1 MASSNCRF
9 LFKNGLIPNL
19 AENPSVTTLLEA
31 HQGAY
36 TTTRTHSDGSL
47 LLFWERHMS
56 RLSNSLRILLNSN
69 PELLFNSEA
78 CRVPFSFVSTKP
90 TMWDSL
96 VQSLVDDSMRNA
108 LPLVLDK
115 RRSGEELAITCLVS
129 GNVDSLEE
137 LEEKFSTAFDVYVH
151 VGSYVPPLFGIHQN
165 GARLAVVG
173 RGRGIA
179 NAKYSDWVRQR
190 KQLEKL
196 RPPYVNELLLSNN
209 GDQILE
215 GCLTNLFVV
224 CHKDVNGDYHK
235 SSQRDNESTV
245 SIELQ
250 TAPIRDGVLPGVVRQ
265 NVINAGQLGR
275 GYCCVDL
282 VMPNVCICSRNKI
295 PVREIAPSWS
305 EREMWSEA
313 FITSSLRLLQHV
325 EVIQAPSSWESL
337 DTQTWTDVTWEEK
350 QFENAPGQI
359 TAFIQKEVME
369 MASMEGY
376 PVSLFDDR

>member
-1 MASSNCRF
+1 MTSSNCRF
-9 LFKNGLIPNL
+9 LLKNGLILNL

-78 CRVPFSFVSTKP
+78 CRVPFFFVSTKP

-96 VQSLVDDSMRNA
+96 VQSLVDDSMRKA

-173 RGRGIA
+173 RGRRVA

-265 NVINAGQLGR
+265 VIL
-275 GYCCVDL
+275 D
-282 VMPNVCICSRNKI
+282 ICSRNKI

-350 QFENAPGQI
+350 QFENAPGRI

>member
-1 MASSNCRF
+1 MTSSNCRF

-36 TTTRTHSDGSL
+36 TTTRTHDGGSL

-69 PELLFNSEA
+69 PELLFNSET
-78 CRVPFSFVSTKP
+78 CRVPFSLVSKKP

-96 VQSLVDDSMRNA
+96 IQSLVDDSMRKA
-108 LPLVLDK
+108 LPFVLKK

-129 GNVDSLEE
+129 GNVDSLVE
-137 LEEKFSTAFDVYVH
+137 LEGDEEKFSTAFDVYVH
-151 VGSYVPPLFGIHQN
+151 VGSYAPPLFGIHEN
-165 GARLAVVG
+165 AAHLAVVG
-173 RGRGIA
+173 RGRHVA
-179 NAKYSDWVRQR
+179 NAKYADWVRQR

-196 RPPYVNELLLSNN
+196 RPPSVNELLLSNN

-224 CHKDVNGDYHK
+224 CDKYVNGNCHK
-235 SSQRDNESTV
+235 ASQRDDESTV

-250 TAPIRDGVLPGVVRQ
+250 TAPIRDGVLPGVLRQ
-265 NVINAGQLGR
+265 VIL
-275 GYCCVDL
+275 D
-282 VMPNVCICSRNKI
+282 ICSRNQI

-313 FITSSLRLLQHV
+313 FITNSLRLLQHV

-337 DTQTWTDVTWEEK
+337 EAQTWMDVTWEEK
-350 QFENAPGQI
+350 LFEHAPGRI
-359 TAFIQKEVME
+359 TALIQKEVME
-369 MASMEGY
+369 MASIEGY
-376 PVSLFDDR
+376 PVSLFNDQ

>member
-1 MASSNCRF
+1 MPNTQI
-9 LFKNGLIPNL
+9 GL
-19 AENPSVTTLLEA
+19 
-31 HQGAY
+31 G
-36 TTTRTHSDGSL
+36 
-47 LLFWERHMS
+47 
-56 RLSNSLRILLNSN
+56 
-69 PELLFNSEA
+69 
-78 CRVPFSFVSTKP
+78 
-90 TMWDSL
+90 
-96 VQSLVDDSMRNA
+96 
-108 LPLVLDK
+108 
-115 RRSGEELAITCLVS
+115 
-129 GNVDSLEE
+129 
-137 LEEKFSTAFDVYVH
+137 
-151 VGSYVPPLFGIHQN
+151 
-165 GARLAVVG
+165 
-173 RGRGIA
+173 
-179 NAKYSDWVRQR
+179 RQR

-265 NVINAGQLGR
+265 VIL
-275 GYCCVDL
+275 D
-282 VMPNVCICSRNKI
+282 ICSRNKI

-337 DTQTWTDVTWEEK
+337 DTQTWTEVTWEEK
-350 QFENAPGQI
+350 QFENAPGRI

>member
-1 MASSNCRF
+1 MTSSNCRF
-9 LFKNGLIPNL
+9 LLKNGLIPNL

-78 CRVPFSFVSTKP
+78 CRVPFFFVSTKP

-96 VQSLVDDSMRNA
+96 VQSLVDDSMRKA

-115 RRSGEELAITCLVS
+115 RRNGEELAITCLVS

-137 LEEKFSTAFDVYVH
+137 LEENFSTAFDVYVH

-173 RGRGIA
+173 CGRRVA

-224 CHKDVNGDYHK
+224 CHKDVTGDYHK

-265 NVINAGQLGR
+265 VIL
-275 GYCCVDL
+275 D
-282 VMPNVCICSRNKI
+282 ICSRNKI

-337 DTQTWTDVTWEEK
+337 DTQTWTEVTWEEK
-350 QFENAPGQI
+350 QFENAPGRI
-359 TAFIQKEVME
+359 TAVIQKEVME